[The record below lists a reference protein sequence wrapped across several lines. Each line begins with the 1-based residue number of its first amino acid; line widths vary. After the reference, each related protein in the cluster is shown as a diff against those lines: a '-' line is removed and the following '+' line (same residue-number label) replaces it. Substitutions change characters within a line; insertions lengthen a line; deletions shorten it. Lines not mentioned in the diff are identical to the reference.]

1 MKMSMHLQRAD
12 NLQNTVSKNLLTQ
25 FLESAQSTGATV
37 EISPRN
43 IQDLTALLLKATG
56 DDQRVLFAQ
65 PDFIPSE
72 LFAQFVQT
80 RKVITKP
87 TQEELSLVTTGVTDA
102 FCAVAS
108 TGSVC
113 VSISGNLGSLVSALT
128 RKYIS
133 VIDSRTIVPRPRDVF
148 ESNTVDSLKRS
159 FSFITGP
166 SATADMGP
174 LVKGVHGPGQL
185 HIIVLD

>member
-1 MKMSMHLQRAD
+1 MHLERGD
-12 NLQNTVSKNLLTQ
+12 NLLNTISKNLLTQ
-25 FLESAQSTGATV
+25 FLGSAQSTGATV
-37 EISPRN
+37 ETSPRN
-43 IQDLTALLLKATG
+43 VQDLTALLLKATE
-56 DDQRVLFAQ
+56 DDQKVLFAQ
-65 PDFIPSE
+65 PDFISSE
-72 LFAQFVQT
+72 LFALFVQN

-128 RKYIS
+128 RKYIT

-148 ESNTVDSLKRS
+148 ESNTMNSMKRS

-185 HIIVLD
+185 HIIVLE